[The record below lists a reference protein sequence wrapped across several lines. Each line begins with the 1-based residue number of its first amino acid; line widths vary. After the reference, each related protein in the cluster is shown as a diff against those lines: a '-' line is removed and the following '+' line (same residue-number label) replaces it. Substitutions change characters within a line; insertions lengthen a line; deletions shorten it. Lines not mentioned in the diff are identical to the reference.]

1 MLSSKKFTTAR
12 FAVGACLV
20 AASLAAPGSAAV
32 GATSASG
39 ANEAHAAAQRLVA
52 NLRGGEEQDP
62 DGTGRA
68 VFRLFPRG
76 GKVCARVTWDQI
88 DTPNAAHI
96 HRRTDGGVVVDL
108 TGSVTD
114 GPRCNADVRR
124 ALVRRILNRPGRYY
138 FNVHNEAYPA
148 GAIAGRLHR

>member
-12 FAVGACLV
+12 FAAGACLV
-20 AASLAAPGSAAV
+20 AASLAVPGAAAV
-32 GATSASG
+32 GATSASSAG
-39 ANEAHAAAQRLVA
+39 EAPAAAQRLVA

-68 VFRLFPRG
+68 VFRLFPRA
-76 GKVCARVTWDQI
+76 GKVCARVTWNQI

-96 HRRTDGGVVVDL
+96 HRRSDGGVVVDL
-108 TGSVTD
+108 TGSVTG
-114 GPRCNADVRR
+114 GPRCNTDVRR